1 MLNPSNSYD
10 ISKNNWNDS
19 YLFPDE
25 MYLDTNL
32 AVTLIKRD
40 HDFYKIENYLQEF
53 ASRKKSVYWSLHTEK
68 ELYDCLHVDTLKHN
82 AAKYGYKPNQWKTM
96 ENEISNSESVSLAQ
110 ITNNR
115 FDSAIQTLR
124 QYGALLDSEPENIFR
139 DTRTIYSA
147 YGGNRKDAEHLA
159 FANAYGINNI
169 LTNDSSNGNGF
180 FRYPNQ
186 NIYGFSK
193 VISDSYVS
201 GKPTNSFQDLFQ
213 YIPADNKVS

>member
-10 ISKNNWNDS
+10 ISKNNWSDS
-19 YLFPDE
+19 NLFPDQ

-40 HDFYKIENYLQEF
+40 RDFYKIEHYLQEYTN
-53 ASRKKSVYWSLHTEK
+53 RKKSVYWSRHTEK
-68 ELYDCLHVDTLKHN
+68 ELYDCLHVDTLKSN
-82 AAKYGYKPNQWKTM
+82 SSKYGYQPNQWKVM
-96 ENEISNSESVSLAQ
+96 ENEISNSESVYLAQ
-110 ITNNR
+110 ITNSR
-115 FDSAIQTLR
+115 FDNAIQTLK
-124 QYGALLDSEPENIFR
+124 QYGDLLDLEPENLFK

-193 VISDSYVS
+193 VISDLYVP
-201 GKPTNSFQDLFQ
+201 GKTTNSFQDLFQ
-213 YIPADNKVS
+213 EATSDDKVS